1 MAKYDSID
9 FSENNQ
15 TTVVPSRLSALLDR
29 SQSRL
34 IPSRWEQ
41 MRAVNSKKNSVSK
54 DKGYESLQPVLPAY
68 NKKGAYHTP
77 ASISQ
82 RLTISDI

>member
-34 IPSRWEQ
+34 IPSRWES
-41 MRAVNSKKNSVSK
+41 MRAVSKKNSVSR
-54 DKGYESLQPVLPAY
+54 DKCYESL
-68 NKKGAYHTP
+68 
-77 ASISQ
+77 
-82 RLTISDI
+82 